1 MRTGIEKVDFT
12 ASTKYVCSKMQ
23 DLSLRLSFI
32 PEEFQAISQSHYS
45 KNENSELDIYGRT
58 NPMKGIIS
66 RKSET
71 LLIYE
76 KRVIK

>member
-1 MRTGIEKVDFT
+1 MSAAKCKTCRCDL
-12 ASTKYVCSKMQ
+12 
-23 DLSLRLSFI
+23 DLSPRVSRLFLGGI
-32 PEEFQAISQSHYS
+32 IQ

-76 KRVIK
+76 NRVIK

>member
-1 MRTGIEKVDFT
+1 MSAAKCKTYR
-12 ASTKYVCSKMQ
+12 C
-23 DLSLRLSFI
+23 DLDLYGKG
-32 PEEFQAISQSHYS
+32 FQAISRSQYS